1 MKIRYILAS
10 QSPRRR
16 ELLEQIG
23 IVPEILPC
31 GVDETTA
38 ETDPE
43 TVVRELSRRKASDAA
58 EKTET
63 AEAVH
68 ASEAASDGTETC
80 GKTERTV
87 IIGADTV
94 VSAAGRIL
102 GKPRTHAE
110 AAEMIRLL
118 EGKTH
123 RVYTGVTLIALPGS
137 IVRTFSEMT
146 EVTVFPMTEA
156 EIRAYADSE
165 EPMDKAGAY
174 GIQGPFAAYIRGI
187 CGDYTNVVGLP
198 AGRTWQEI
206 KKLYPDI

>member
-10 QSPRRR
+10 RSPRRR

-31 GVDETTA
+31 GADETTA

-43 TVVRELSRRKASDAA
+43 TVVRELSRRKAADAA

-63 AEAVH
+63 AEAAH
-68 ASEAASDGTETC
+68 AAETASGGAEAC
-80 GKTERTV
+80 GRTDHTV

-102 GKPRTHAE
+102 GKPHTHAE
-110 AAEMIRLL
+110 AADMIRLL

-156 EIRAYADSE
+156 EIRAYADTE